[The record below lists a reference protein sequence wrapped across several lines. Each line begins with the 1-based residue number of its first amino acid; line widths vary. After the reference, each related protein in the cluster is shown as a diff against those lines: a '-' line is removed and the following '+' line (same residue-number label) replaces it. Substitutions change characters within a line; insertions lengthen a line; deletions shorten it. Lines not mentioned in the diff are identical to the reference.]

1 MITIISQ
8 FENHFLSTC
17 SGVVYQTY
25 HLLFTPSSP
34 FPFFKLLSLQI
45 VYFCFVQ
52 TCPFPKVNFTTSI
65 PATTHFFW
73 GLASTHILPVSKGL
87 LGHDGSEI
95 GDVGDGDCEQL
106 LHKEGGFSRT
116 GSNRVAARA
125 KLTLKRPERETRG
138 TCVELYEIVAFYL

>member
-34 FPFFKLLSLQI
+34 FPFFKLHSLQI
-45 VYFCFVQ
+45 VFFLLCANRSFSKSK
-52 TCPFPKVNFTTSI
+52 FHNIHSSHH
-65 PATTHFFW
+65 AGTHFFW
-73 GLASTHILPVSKGL
+73 RLASTHILPVSKGL

-125 KLTLKRPERETRG
+125 KLTLKRPEREIHMGG
-138 TCVELYEIVAFYL
+138 TV